1 LRTLLIAAL
10 AVTLAG
16 CSRHPP
22 PPLVSTGLCA
32 DANRFACLE
41 RRPGPPTKLG
51 SARIKSA
58 ATSGKSASVRKS
70 EGSSFAYV
78 RHGARLANKTAKPT
92 MPAAKAAAAAS
103 RVPPPPPVSSQARPE
118 PARSAAADVN
128 ASPANVA
135 EPHPT
140 AGAANSDSGMIEA
153 KVAAARVL
161 AERMT
166 AATATPAPDTKAA
179 SKDSADP
186 PSQTPARGDTERTPS
201 ASADDADRLVAVL
214 MVRPEIKSVSDLAGK
229 TIAIDDRYSASNG
242 SVRTAIVAAGA
253 PAAQLSEGPTTA
265 INRLVDGEVPAAVLA
280 LVSPEAAERFPA
292 IAGFK
297 TFQIPLSPRSLKPR
311 P

>member
-1 LRTLLIAAL
+1 
-10 AVTLAG
+10 
-16 CSRHPP
+16 
-22 PPLVSTGLCA
+22 
-32 DANRFACLE
+32 
-41 RRPGPPTKLG
+41 
-51 SARIKSA
+51 
-58 ATSGKSASVRKS
+58 
-70 EGSSFAYV
+70 
-78 RHGARLANKTAKPT
+78 
-92 MPAAKAAAAAS
+92 
-103 RVPPPPPVSSQARPE
+103 
-118 PARSAAADVN
+118 
-128 ASPANVA
+128 
-135 EPHPT
+135 
-140 AGAANSDSGMIEA
+140 MIEA

-292 IAGFK
+292 IAGLK

>member
-1 LRTLLIAAL
+1 MRTLLIAAL
-10 AVTLAG
+10 AMTLAG
-16 CSRHPP
+16 CSRQPP

-32 DANRFACLE
+32 DTNRFACLE
-41 RRPGPPTKLG
+41 RRPGPPTKFG
-51 SARIKSA
+51 SARINSA
-58 ATSGKSASVRKS
+58 ATNSKSASARKS
-70 EGSSFAYV
+70 EGSSFAHV
-78 RHGARLANKTAKPT
+78 RHRARLANKTAKPT

-103 RVPPPPPVSSQARPE
+103 RAPPQPPISPLARPE
-118 PARSAAADVN
+118 PAHSAAADVN

-135 EPHPT
+135 EPHST
-140 AGAANSDSGMIEA
+140 AGPANSDGGMIEA
-153 KVAAARVL
+153 KLAAARAL

-166 AATATPAPDTKAA
+166 AATATPAPDTKAG
-179 SKDSADP
+179 SNDSSNL
-186 PSQTPARGDTERTPS
+186 PSQTPARGDTERT

-229 TIAIDDRYSASNG
+229 TIAIDDRYAASNG

>member
-10 AVTLAG
+10 AMTLAG
-16 CSRHPP
+16 CSRQPP

-32 DANRFACLE
+32 DVNRFGCLE
-41 RRPGPPTKLG
+41 RRPGPSTKFG
-51 SARIKSA
+51 SARINSA
-58 ATSGKSASVRKS
+58 ATNGKSASARKS
-70 EGSSFAYV
+70 EGSSFAHV
-78 RHGARLANKTAKPT
+78 RHGARLANKTVKPT

-103 RVPPPPPVSSQARPE
+103 RVRPPPPVSSQARPE
-118 PARSAAADVN
+118 PARSAAPDVN

-140 AGAANSDSGMIEA
+140 ASPANSDSGMIEA
-153 KVAAARVL
+153 KLAAARVL

-166 AATATPAPDTKAA
+166 AATAPPAPDTKAG
-179 SKDSADP
+179 SKDSADRS
-186 PSQTPARGDTERTPS
+186 SQTPARGDTERAPS

-229 TIAIDDRYSASNG
+229 TIAIDDRYAASNG

>member
-1 LRTLLIAAL
+1 MRTLLIAAL
-10 AVTLAG
+10 AVILAG
-16 CSRHPP
+16 CSRQP

-32 DANRFACLE
+32 DTNRFGCLE
-41 RRPGPPTKLG
+41 RRPGPPTKFG
-51 SARIKSA
+51 SARINSA
-58 ATSGKSASVRKS
+58 ATNGKSASVRKS
-70 EGSSFAYV
+70 EGSSFAHV

-92 MPAAKAAAAAS
+92 MPAAKASAAAS
-103 RVPPPPPVSSQARPE
+103 RVPPPPPASSQARPE

-140 AGAANSDSGMIEA
+140 AGPANSDGGMTEA
-153 KVAAARVL
+153 KLAAARAL

-166 AATATPAPDTKAA
+166 AATAAPAPDTKAG
-179 SKDSADP
+179 SKDSADR
-186 PSQTPARGDTERTPS
+186 PSQTLARGDTERT

-229 TIAIDDRYSASNG
+229 TIAIDDRYAASNG

-297 TFQIPLSPRSLKPR
+297 TFQIPLSPRALKPR